1 MFVKEQKPVG
11 SIEFYFGKYFWIFK
25 FGFLSWL
32 QDLFF
37 KYTWNNFLH
46 FQVEMC
52 VTSILNHS
60 AHMGLHASILQNHE
74 DKPDSDGQNSNTDAP
89 HAPTRAALVANVIT
103 ATFQL

>member
-1 MFVKEQKPVG
+1 MQFDHLWAELSFTLENIVQSYRLTV
-11 SIEFYFGKYFWIFK
+11 
-25 FGFLSWL
+25 FLCWL

-60 AHMGLHASILQNHE
+60 AHTGPHASIIQNHE
-74 DKPDSDGQNSNTDAP
+74 DKPDSDSQNSDADAL
-89 HAPTRAALVANVIT
+89 HAPTRAALVTNVIT
-103 ATFQL
+103 ATFHL

>member
-1 MFVKEQKPVG
+1 M
-11 SIEFYFGKYFWIFK
+11 SYC
-25 FGFLSWL
+25 FLFWL

-60 AHMGLHASILQNHE
+60 AHMGLHSSILQNHE
-74 DKPDSDGQNSNTDAP
+74 EKPESDDRNGSTDTA
-89 HAPTRAALVANVIT
+89 HMCTRDALVANVSHCYIST
-103 ATFQL
+103 VVPLYFL

>member
-1 MFVKEQKPVG
+1 MFFCLV
-11 SIEFYFGKYFWIFK
+11 FF
-25 FGFLSWL
+25 WL

-60 AHMGLHASILQNHE
+60 AHMGLQSSILQNHE
-74 DKPDSDGQNSNTDAP
+74 EKPEESQNSSTDAA
-89 HAPTRAALVANVIT
+89 HVRTRAALVANVIT
-103 ATFQL
+103 ACFSCSSALL

>member
-1 MFVKEQKPVG
+1 MQFEQKNPLG
-11 SIEFYFGKYFWIFK
+11 SIEFYFEKYCLKWLTHC
-25 FGFLSWL
+25 FLCWL

-52 VTSILNHS
+52 VASILNHS
-60 AHMGLHASILQNHE
+60 AHMGLHASVLQNHE
-74 DKPDSDGQNSNTDAP
+74 ENPDSDGQNSNNDAP

-103 ATFQL
+103 ATFL